1 MIVLFDCRRSGGL
14 TMLALLS
21 LIMDAFR
28 IGYFVGY
35 HSCISA
41 VLGVYPIIHA
51 LHTIS
56 QVRTAPRASAHL
68 SRA

>member
-1 MIVLFDCRRSGGL
+1 
-14 TMLALLS
+14 MLALLS

-41 VLGVYPIIHA
+41 VLGVYPIVHA

-56 QVRTAPRASAHL
+56 QVRGHIYSKQLTENALRTLRANVL
-68 SRA
+68 

>member
-1 MIVLFDCRRSGGL
+1 
-14 TMLALLS
+14 MLALLS

-68 SRA
+68 SRG

>member
-1 MIVLFDCRRSGGL
+1 
-14 TMLALLS
+14 MLALLS

-28 IGYFVGY
+28 VGYFVGY

-41 VLGVYPIIHA
+41 VLGVYPIVHA

-56 QVRTAPRASAHL
+56 QVRPRMCHALMFDFVTQS
-68 SRA
+68 

>member
-1 MIVLFDCRRSGGL
+1 
-14 TMLALLS
+14 MLALLS

-56 QVRTAPRASAHL
+56 QVRTAPRARICHALDVLMFRS
-68 SRA
+68 S

>member
-1 MIVLFDCRRSGGL
+1 MIDLCAVCLSGGL

-41 VLGVYPIIHA
+41 VLGVYPIVHA

-56 QVRTAPRASAHL
+56 QVRTRMCHAL
-68 SRA
+68 MIL

>member
-1 MIVLFDCRRSGGL
+1 MSGGL

-41 VLGVYPIIHA
+41 VLGVYPIDRK
-51 LHTIS
+51 S
-56 QVRTAPRASAHL
+56 VV
-68 SRA
+68 

>member
-1 MIVLFDCRRSGGL
+1 
-14 TMLALLS
+14 MLALLS

-56 QVRTAPRASAHL
+56 QVRTAPRVRICHALDVFRCMFQS
-68 SRA
+68 